1 MSKKVLVWF
10 RNDLRLH
17 DNELLVEAIA
27 KSDSILPVY
36 ILDPRQFGETKY
48 GTLKTGSVRAQFL
61 LESVLGLRS
70 ALKQIGGNLLIATGS
85 PEELIPQLIQE
96 YEISEVY
103 HHREVAREETHVST
117 LVENALW
124 KLRINLKHFIGHTL
138 YNKEDLPFPIKDIPD
153 AFNQFKKKIER
164 DSMIKPCFPSPDRIN
179 VAEVIDWGTLPS
191 LEELGLSQQQ
201 QDQRSDF
208 EFAGGESAG
217 LVHLQKVIVAM
228 QQAATTKNLILVS
241 KLSAWL
247 AMGCL
252 SPRKVYWEIKK
263 MEGMPNTKAMFNHIL
278 LGLLWRD
285 YFRFMFKKYGNTFFN
300 PNGFGSQGLVDV
312 ENEQENF
319 NKWRVGQTGFAV
331 VDAVMTEL
339 NQTGFISNIARQTAA
354 LYLINNLEVS
364 WVFGAAYFEEK
375 LIDYNPAS
383 NWGNWANVAGVGND
397 QKSKSVFDLDK
408 NIKNLDPKGNY
419 ALTWASE

>member
-1 MSKKVLVWF
+1 MSKKILVWF

-36 ILDPRQFGETKY
+36 ILDPRQFGVTKY
-48 GTLKTGSVRAQFL
+48 GTLKTGSIRAHFL
-61 LESVLGLRS
+61 LESVLGLRA

-85 PEELIPQLIQE
+85 PEEIIPQLIQE
-96 YEISEVY
+96 YEITEVY

-164 DSMIKPCFPSPDRIN
+164 DSIIKPCFPSPDRIN
-179 VAEVIDWGTLPS
+179 VAEVIDWGTLPT
-191 LEELGLSQQQ
+191 LEELGLLHQQK
-201 QDQRSDF
+201 DQRSDF
-208 EFAGGESAG
+208 EFEGGEAEG

-228 QQAATTKNLILVS
+228 QQAATSKNLILVS

-263 MEGMPNTKAMFNHIL
+263 IEGMPNTKAMFNHIL

-300 PNGFGSQGLVDV
+300 PNGFGSQGLVDI

-319 NKWRVGQTGFAV
+319 NKWRTGQTGFAV

-339 NQTGFISNIARQTAA
+339 NQTGFISNIARQTTA
-354 LYLINNLEVS
+354 LYLVNNLEVS

-383 NWGNWANVAGVGND
+383 NWGNWANIAGVGND
-397 QKSKSVFDLDK
+397 QKSKGVIDMDK

>member
-1 MSKKVLVWF
+1 MSKKILVWF

-17 DNELLVEAIA
+17 DNEMLVEAIA

-36 ILDPRQFGETKY
+36 ILDRRSFGETKY
-48 GTLKTGSVRAQFL
+48 GTLKTGNIRAQFI
-61 LESVLGLRS
+61 LESVLGLRN
-70 ALKQIGGNLLIATGS
+70 ALKQIGGNLLIAEGK
-85 PEELIPQLIQE
+85 PEDIIPQLVQE
-96 YEISEVY
+96 YEITEVY
-103 HHREVAREETHVST
+103 HHREVAREETHIST

-164 DSMIKPCFPSPDRIN
+164 DSMIKPCFAAPDRIN
-179 VAEVIDWGTLPS
+179 VAEVIDWGTLSS
-191 LEELGLSQQQ
+191 LEDLDLLPQQK
-201 QDQRSDF
+201 DQRADF
-208 EFAGGESAG
+208 EFRGGEAEG
-217 LVHLQKVIVAM
+217 LVHLQKVIMVM
-228 QQAATTKNLILVS
+228 QQAATTKNLILAS

-247 AMGCL
+247 AMGSL

-263 MEGMPNTKAMFNHIL
+263 MESVPNTKAMFNHIL

-285 YFRFMFKKYGNTFFN
+285 YFRFMFKKYGNTFFS
-300 PNGFGSQGLVDV
+300 PDGFGSQGLVDV
-312 ENEQENF
+312 VNEQENF
-319 NKWRVGQTGFAV
+319 NKWRNAQTGFAV

-364 WVFGAAYFEEK
+364 WVLGAAYFEEK

-419 ALTWASE
+419 ATTWAS

>member
-1 MSKKVLVWF
+1 MSKKILVWF

-17 DNELLVEAIA
+17 DNEMLVEAIA
-27 KSDSILPVY
+27 KSDAILPVY
-36 ILDPRQFGETKY
+36 ILDHRSFGETKY
-48 GTLKTGSVRAQFL
+48 GSLKTGNIRAQFI
-61 LESVLGLRS
+61 LESVLGLRN
-70 ALKQIGGNLLIATGS
+70 ALKQIGGNLLIAEGK
-85 PEELIPQLIQE
+85 PEDIIPQLVQE
-96 YEISEVY
+96 YEITEVY
-103 HHREVAREETHVST
+103 HHREVAREETHIST

-124 KLRINLKHFIGHTL
+124 KLRVNLKHFIGHTL

-164 DSMIKPCFPSPDRIN
+164 DSMIKPCFAAPDRIN
-179 VAEVIDWGTLPS
+179 VAEVIDWGTLPA
-191 LEELGLSQQQ
+191 LEDLNLLPQQK
-201 QDQRSDF
+201 DQRADF
-208 EFAGGESAG
+208 EFKGGEAEG
-217 LVHLQKVIVAM
+217 LVHLQKVILAM
-228 QQAATTKNLILVS
+228 QQAATTKNLILAS

-247 AMGCL
+247 AIGSL

-263 MEGMPNTKAMFNHIL
+263 MESVPNTKAMFNHIL

-285 YFRFMFKKYGNTFFN
+285 YFRFMFKKYGNTFFS
-300 PNGFGSQGLVDV
+300 PDGFGSQGLVDV

-319 NKWRVGQTGFAV
+319 NKWRNAQTGFAV

-364 WVFGAAYFEEK
+364 WVLGAAYFEEK

-408 NIKNLDPKGNY
+408 NIKSLDPKGNY
-419 ALTWASE
+419 SITWAS

>member
-1 MSKKVLVWF
+1 
-10 RNDLRLH
+10 
-17 DNELLVEAIA
+17 
-27 KSDSILPVY
+27 
-36 ILDPRQFGETKY
+36 
-48 GTLKTGSVRAQFL
+48 
-61 LESVLGLRS
+61 
-70 ALKQIGGNLLIATGS
+70 LLIAEGN
-85 PEELIPQLIQE
+85 PEDIIPQLVQE
-96 YEISEVY
+96 YEITEVY

-124 KLRINLKHFIGHTL
+124 KLRVNLKHFIGHTL

-164 DSMIKPCFPSPDRIN
+164 DSIIKPCFAAPDRIN
-179 VAEVIDWGTLPS
+179 VAEVIDWGTLSS
-191 LEELGLSQQQ
+191 LADLDLTPQQK
-201 QDQRSDF
+201 DQRSDF
-208 EFAGGESAG
+208 EFVGGEAEG
-217 LVHLQKVIVAM
+217 LAHLQKVIVAM
-228 QQAATTKNLILVS
+228 QQAATTKNLILAS

-247 AMGCL
+247 AMGSL

-263 MEGMPNTKAMFNHIL
+263 MEGVPNTKAMFNHIL

-285 YFRFMFKKYGNTFFN
+285 YFRFMFKKYGNTFFS
-300 PNGFGSQGLVDV
+300 PDGFGSQGLIDIA
-312 ENEQENF
+312 NEQDNF
-319 NKWRVGQTGFAV
+319 SKWKNAQTGFAV

-419 ALTWASE
+419 SLTWAS

>member
-1 MSKKVLVWF
+1 MSKKILVWF

-17 DNELLVEAIA
+17 DNEMLVEAIA

-36 ILDPRQFGETKY
+36 ILDRRSFGETKY
-48 GTLKTGSVRAQFL
+48 GTLKTGNIRAQFI
-61 LESVLGLRS
+61 LESVLGLRN
-70 ALKQIGGNLLIATGS
+70 ALKQIGGNLLIAEGN
-85 PEELIPQLIQE
+85 PEDIIPQLVQE
-96 YEISEVY
+96 YEITEVY

-124 KLRINLKHFIGHTL
+124 KLRVNLKHFIGHTL

-164 DSMIKPCFPSPDRIN
+164 DSIIKPCFAAPDRIN
-179 VAEVIDWGTLPS
+179 VAEVIDWGTLSS
-191 LEELGLSQQQ
+191 LADLDLTPQQK
-201 QDQRSDF
+201 DQRSDF
-208 EFAGGESAG
+208 EFVGGEAEG
-217 LVHLQKVIVAM
+217 LAHLQKVIVAM
-228 QQAATTKNLILVS
+228 QQAATTKNLILAS

-247 AMGCL
+247 AMGSL

-263 MEGMPNTKAMFNHIL
+263 MEGVPNTKAMFNHIL

-285 YFRFMFKKYGNTFFN
+285 YFRFMFKKYGNTFFS
-300 PNGFGSQGLVDV
+300 PDGFGSQGLIDIA
-312 ENEQENF
+312 NEQDNF
-319 NKWRVGQTGFAV
+319 SKWKNAQTGFAV

-397 QKSKSVFDLDK
+397 QKTKSVFDLDK

-419 ALTWASE
+419 SLTWAS

>member
-1 MSKKVLVWF
+1 MSKKILVWF

-17 DNELLVEAIA
+17 DNEMLVEAIA

-36 ILDPRQFGETKY
+36 ILEPRLFGETKY
-48 GTLKTGSVRAQFL
+48 GTLKTGNIRAQFI
-61 LESVLGLRS
+61 LESVLGLRNS
-70 ALKQIGGNLLIATGS
+70 LKQIGGNLLISEGN
-85 PEELIPQLIQE
+85 PEDIIPQLVQE
-96 YEISEVY
+96 YEITEVY

-124 KLRINLKHFIGHTL
+124 KLRVNLKHFIGHTL

-164 DSMIKPCFPSPDRIN
+164 DSIIKPCFLAPDRIN
-179 VAEVIDWGTLPS
+179 VAEVIDWGTLSS
-191 LEELGLSQQQ
+191 LEELNLSPQQK
-201 QDQRSDF
+201 DQRSDF
-208 EFAGGESAG
+208 EFTGGEAEG
-217 LVHLQKVIVAM
+217 LAHLQKVIVAM
-228 QQAATTKNLILVS
+228 QQAATSKNLILAS

-247 AMGCL
+247 AIGCL

-263 MEGMPNTKAMFNHIL
+263 MEGMPNTKAMFNHVL

-300 PNGFGSQGLVDV
+300 PNGFGSQGLVDF

-319 NKWRVGQTGFAV
+319 NKWKSAQTGFAV

-383 NWGNWANVAGVGND
+383 NWGNWANMAGVGND
-397 QKSKSVFDLDK
+397 QKTKSVFDLDK

-419 ALTWASE
+419 ALTWAS

>member
-1 MSKKVLVWF
+1 MSKKILVWF

-17 DNELLVEAIA
+17 DNEMLVEAID

-36 ILDPRQFGETKY
+36 ILDPRSFGETKY
-48 GTLKTGSVRAQFL
+48 GTLKTGNIRAQFI

-70 ALKQIGGNLLIATGS
+70 ALKQIGGNLLIAEGS
-85 PEELIPQLIQE
+85 PEDIIPQLVQE
-96 YEISEVY
+96 YEITEVY

-164 DSMIKPCFPSPDRIN
+164 DSIIKPCFAAPDRIN
-179 VAEVIDWGTLPS
+179 VAEVIDWGTLSS
-191 LEELGLSQQQ
+191 LEDLNLLPQQK
-201 QDQRSDF
+201 DQRSDF
-208 EFAGGESAG
+208 EFTGGEAEG

-228 QQAATTKNLILVS
+228 QQAATTKNLILAS

-247 AMGCL
+247 AMGSL

-263 MEGMPNTKAMFNHIL
+263 MEGVPNTKAMFNHIL

-285 YFRFMFKKYGNTFFN
+285 YFRFMFKKYGNTFFS
-300 PNGFGSQGLVDV
+300 PDGFGSQGLIDIA
-312 ENEQENF
+312 NEQDNF
-319 NKWRVGQTGFAV
+319 NKWKNAQTGFAV

-419 ALTWASE
+419 ALTWAS

>member
-1 MSKKVLVWF
+1 MSKKILVWF

-17 DNELLVEAIA
+17 DNEMLVEAIA

-36 ILDPRQFGETKY
+36 ILDHRQFGQTKY
-48 GTLKTGSVRAQFL
+48 DTLKTGNIRAQFI
-61 LESVLGLRS
+61 LESVLGLRYS
-70 ALKQIGGNLLIATGS
+70 LKQIGGNLLIAEGN
-85 PEELIPQLIQE
+85 PEDIIPQLVQE
-96 YEISEVY
+96 YEITEVY

-124 KLRINLKHFIGHTL
+124 KLRVNLKHFIGHTL

-164 DSMIKPCFPSPDRIN
+164 DSIIKPCIPAPDRIN
-179 VAEVIDWGTLPS
+179 VAEVIDWGTLSS
-191 LEELGLSQQQ
+191 LEQLNLLPQEK
-201 QDQRSDF
+201 DQRADF
-208 EFAGGESAG
+208 EFTGGEAEG
-217 LVHLQKVIVAM
+217 LAHLQKVTVAM
-228 QQAATTKNLILVS
+228 QQAANSKNLILAS

-263 MEGMPNTKAMFNHIL
+263 MEGMPNTKAMFNHVL

-312 ENEQENF
+312 EYEQENF
-319 NKWRVGQTGFAV
+319 TKWKNGQTGFAV

-419 ALTWASE
+419 ALTWAS

>member
-1 MSKKVLVWF
+1 MSKKILVWF

-17 DNELLVEAIA
+17 DNEMLVEAIA

-36 ILDPRQFGETKY
+36 ILDPRSFGETKY
-48 GTLKTGSVRAQFL
+48 GTLKTGNIRAQFI

-70 ALKQIGGNLLIATGS
+70 SLKQIGGNLLIAQGN
-85 PEELIPQLIQE
+85 PEDIIPQLVQE
-96 YEISEVY
+96 YEITEVY

-124 KLRINLKHFIGHTL
+124 KLRVNLKHFIGHTL

-164 DSMIKPCFPSPDRIN
+164 DSIIKPCFAAPDRIN
-179 VAEVIDWGTLPS
+179 VAEVIDWGTLSS
-191 LEELGLSQQQ
+191 LADLNLTPPQK
-201 QDQRSDF
+201 DQRSDF
-208 EFAGGESAG
+208 EFVGGEAEG
-217 LVHLQKVIVAM
+217 LAHLQKVIVAM
-228 QQAATTKNLILVS
+228 QQAATTKNLILAS

-247 AMGCL
+247 AMGSL

-263 MEGMPNTKAMFNHIL
+263 MEGVPNTKAMFNHIL

-285 YFRFMFKKYGNTFFN
+285 YFRFMFKKYGNTFFS
-300 PNGFGSQGLVDV
+300 PDGFGSQGLIDIV
-312 ENEQENF
+312 NEQDNF
-319 NKWRVGQTGFAV
+319 NKWKNAQTGFAV

-364 WVFGAAYFEEK
+364 WIFGAAYFEEK

-419 ALTWASE
+419 SLTWAS

>member
-1 MSKKVLVWF
+1 MSKKILVWF

-17 DNELLVEAIA
+17 DNEMLVEAIA

-36 ILDPRQFGETKY
+36 ILDHRLFGETKY
-48 GTLKTGSVRAQFL
+48 GTLKTGNIRAQFI
-61 LESVLGLRS
+61 LESVLGLRNS
-70 ALKQIGGNLLIATGS
+70 LKQIGGNLLIAAGN
-85 PEELIPQLIQE
+85 PEDIIPQLVQE
-96 YEISEVY
+96 YEITEVY

-164 DSMIKPCFPSPDRIN
+164 DSIIKPCFAAPDRIN
-179 VAEVIDWGTLPS
+179 VAEVIDWGILPS
-191 LEELGLSQQQ
+191 LADLNLLPQEK
-201 QDQRSDF
+201 DQRADF
-208 EFAGGESAG
+208 EFAGGEAEG

-228 QQAATTKNLILVS
+228 QQAATTKNLILAS

-247 AMGCL
+247 AMGSL

-263 MEGMPNTKAMFNHIL
+263 MEGVPNTKAMFNHIL

-285 YFRFMFKKYGNTFFN
+285 YFRFMFKKYGNTFFH
-300 PNGFGSQGLVDV
+300 PDGFGSQGLVDV
-312 ENEQENF
+312 ANEQENF
-319 NKWRVGQTGFAV
+319 NKWRNGQTGFAV

-419 ALTWASE
+419 ATTWAS

>member
-1 MSKKVLVWF
+1 MSKKILVWF

-17 DNELLVEAIA
+17 DNEMLVEAIA
-27 KSDSILPVY
+27 KSDAILPVY
-36 ILDPRQFGETKY
+36 ILDHRSFGETKY
-48 GTLKTGSVRAQFL
+48 GSLKTGNIRAQFI
-61 LESVLGLRS
+61 LESVLGLRN
-70 ALKQIGGNLLIATGS
+70 ALKQIGGNLLIAEGN
-85 PEELIPQLIQE
+85 PEDIIPQLVQE
-96 YEISEVY
+96 YEITEVY
-103 HHREVAREETHVST
+103 HHREVAREETHIST

-124 KLRINLKHFIGHTL
+124 KLRVNLKHFIGHTL

-164 DSMIKPCFPSPDRIN
+164 DSMIKPCFAAPDRIN

-191 LEELGLSQQQ
+191 LEDLNLFPQQK
-201 QDQRSDF
+201 DQRADF
-208 EFAGGESAG
+208 EFTGGEAEG
-217 LVHLQKVIVAM
+217 LAHLQKVILAM
-228 QQAATTKNLILVS
+228 QQAATTKNLILAS

-247 AMGCL
+247 AIGSL

-263 MEGMPNTKAMFNHIL
+263 MESVPNTKAMFNHVL

-300 PNGFGSQGLVDV
+300 PDGFGSQGLVDV
-312 ENEQENF
+312 ANEQENF
-319 NKWRVGQTGFAV
+319 DKWRSAQTGFAV

-364 WVFGAAYFEEK
+364 WVLGAAYFEEK

-419 ALTWASE
+419 SITWAS

>member
-1 MSKKVLVWF
+1 MSKKILVWF

-17 DNELLVEAIA
+17 DNEMLVEAIA

-36 ILDPRQFGETKY
+36 ILDRRSFGETKY
-48 GTLKTGSVRAQFL
+48 GTLKTGNIRAQFI
-61 LESVLGLRS
+61 LESVLGLRNS
-70 ALKQIGGNLLIATGS
+70 LKKIGGNLLIAEGN
-85 PEELIPQLIQE
+85 PEDIIPQLVQE
-96 YEISEVY
+96 YEITEVY

-124 KLRINLKHFIGHTL
+124 KLRVNLKHFIGHTL

-164 DSMIKPCFPSPDRIN
+164 DSIIKPCFAAPDRIN
-179 VAEVIDWGTLPS
+179 VAEVIDWGTLSS
-191 LEELGLSQQQ
+191 LEDLNLLPQQK
-201 QDQRSDF
+201 DQRSDF
-208 EFAGGESAG
+208 EFAGGEAEG
-217 LVHLQKVIVAM
+217 LAHLQKVIVAM
-228 QQAATTKNLILVS
+228 QQAATSKNLILAS

-247 AMGCL
+247 AMGSL

-263 MEGMPNTKAMFNHIL
+263 MEGVPNTKAMFNHIL

-285 YFRFMFKKYGNTFFN
+285 YFRFMFKKYGNTFFS
-300 PNGFGSQGLVDV
+300 PDGFGSQGLIDV
-312 ENEQENF
+312 ANEQDNF
-319 NKWRVGQTGFAV
+319 NKWKNAQTGFAV

-419 ALTWASE
+419 SLTWAS

>member
-1 MSKKVLVWF
+1 MSKKILVWF

-17 DNELLVEAIA
+17 DNEMLVEAIA

-36 ILDPRQFGETKY
+36 IFDSRSFGETKY
-48 GTLKTGSVRAQFL
+48 GTQKTGSIRAQFI
-61 LESVLGLRS
+61 LESVLALRNS
-70 ALKQIGGNLLIATGS
+70 LKQIGGNLLVANGK
-85 PEELIPQLIQE
+85 PEDIIPALVQE
-96 YEISEVY
+96 YEINEVY
-103 HHREVAREETHVST
+103 HHREVAEEETQISGQ
-117 LVENALW
+117 LENELW

-164 DSMIKPCFPSPDRIN
+164 DAIIKPCFAAPDRVN
-179 VAEVIDWGTLPS
+179 VAEVIDWGNIPTLAD
-191 LEELGLSQQQ
+191 LGLSIHKK
-201 QDQRSDF
+201 DNRSDF
-208 EFAGGESAG
+208 EYAGGEAEG
-217 LVHLQKVIVAM
+217 LANLQKVTVAM
-228 QQAATTKNLILVS
+228 QQAATTKNLILAS

-263 MEGMPNTKAMFNHIL
+263 MESFPNTKAMFNHVL

-285 YFRFMFKKYGNTFFN
+285 YFRFMFKKYGNNFFK
-300 PNGFGSQGLVDV
+300 PNGFGSQGIVDEANTT
-312 ENEQENF
+312 ENLQNWK
-319 NKWRVGQTGFAV
+319 NGQTGFAI

-339 NQTGFISNIARQTAA
+339 NQTGYISNVARQTAA

-364 WVFGAAYFEEK
+364 WVLGAAYFEEK

-383 NWGNWANVAGVGND
+383 NWGNWANMAGVGND
-397 QKSKSVFDLDK
+397 QKSKSVFDFDK
-408 NIKNLDPKGNY
+408 NLKNLDPKGNY
-419 ALTWASE
+419 ALTWAS

>member
-1 MSKKVLVWF
+1 MSKKILVWF

-17 DNELLVEAIA
+17 DNEMLVEAIA

-36 ILDPRQFGETKY
+36 ILDRRSFGETKY
-48 GTLKTGSVRAQFL
+48 GTLKTGNIRAQFI
-61 LESVLGLRS
+61 LESVLGLRT
-70 ALKQIGGNLLIATGS
+70 ALKQIGGNLLIAEGN
-85 PEELIPQLIQE
+85 PEDIIPQLVQE
-96 YEISEVY
+96 YEITEVY

-124 KLRINLKHFIGHTL
+124 KLRVNLKHFIGHTL

-164 DSMIKPCFPSPDRIN
+164 DSIIKPCFAAPDRIN
-179 VAEVIDWGTLPS
+179 VAEVIDWGTLSS
-191 LEELGLSQQQ
+191 LADLNLIPQQK
-201 QDQRSDF
+201 DQRSDF
-208 EFAGGESAG
+208 EFVGGEAEG
-217 LVHLQKVIVAM
+217 LAHLQKVIVAM
-228 QQAATTKNLILVS
+228 QQAATTKNLILAS

-247 AMGCL
+247 AMGSL

-263 MEGMPNTKAMFNHIL
+263 MEGIPNTKAMFNHIL

-285 YFRFMFKKYGNTFFN
+285 YFRFMFKKYGNTFFS
-300 PNGFGSQGLVDV
+300 PDGFGSQGLIDIA
-312 ENEQENF
+312 NEQDNF
-319 NKWRVGQTGFAV
+319 SKWKNAQTGFAV

-383 NWGNWANVAGVGND
+383 NWGNWANIAGVGND

-419 ALTWASE
+419 SLTWAS

>member
-1 MSKKVLVWF
+1 MSKKILVWF

-17 DNELLVEAIA
+17 DNEMLVEAIA

-36 ILDPRQFGETKY
+36 ILDRRSFGETKY
-48 GTLKTGSVRAQFL
+48 GTLKTGNIRAQFI
-61 LESVLGLRS
+61 LESVLGLRH
-70 ALKQIGGNLLIATGS
+70 ALKQIGGNLLIAEGK
-85 PEELIPQLIQE
+85 PEDIIPLLVQE
-96 YEISEVY
+96 YEITEVY
-103 HHREVAREETHVST
+103 HHREVAREETHIST

-164 DSMIKPCFPSPDRIN
+164 DSMIKPCFAAPDRIN
-179 VAEVIDWGTLPS
+179 VAEVIDWGTLSS
-191 LEELGLSQQQ
+191 LEDLNLLPQQK
-201 QDQRSDF
+201 DQRADF
-208 EFAGGESAG
+208 EFTGGEAEG
-217 LVHLQKVIVAM
+217 LAHLQKVILVM

-247 AMGCL
+247 AMGSL

-263 MEGMPNTKAMFNHIL
+263 MESVPNTKAMFNHIL

-285 YFRFMFKKYGNTFFN
+285 YFRFMFKKYGNTFFS
-300 PNGFGSQGLVDV
+300 PDGFGSQGLVDV
-312 ENEQENF
+312 ANEQDNF
-319 NKWRVGQTGFAV
+319 NKWRNAQTGFAV

-364 WVFGAAYFEEK
+364 WVLGAAYFEEK

-419 ALTWASE
+419 AITWAS

>member
-1 MSKKVLVWF
+1 MSKKILVWF

-17 DNELLVEAIA
+17 DNEMLVEAIA

-36 ILDPRQFGETKY
+36 ILDHRLFGETKY
-48 GTLKTGSVRAQFL
+48 GTLKTGNIRAQFI
-61 LESVLGLRS
+61 LESVLGLRNS
-70 ALKQIGGNLLIATGS
+70 LKQIGGNLLIAAGN
-85 PEELIPQLIQE
+85 PEDIIPQLVQE
-96 YEISEVY
+96 YEITEVY

-164 DSMIKPCFPSPDRIN
+164 DSIIKPCFAAPDRIN

-191 LEELGLSQQQ
+191 LADLNLLPQEK
-201 QDQRSDF
+201 DQRADF
-208 EFAGGESAG
+208 EFAGGEAEG

-228 QQAATTKNLILVS
+228 QQAATTKNLILAS

-247 AMGCL
+247 AMGTL

-263 MEGMPNTKAMFNHIL
+263 MEGVPNTKAMFNHIL

-285 YFRFMFKKYGNTFFN
+285 YFRFMFKKYGNTFFH
-300 PNGFGSQGLVDV
+300 PDGFGSQGLVDV
-312 ENEQENF
+312 ANEQENF
-319 NKWRVGQTGFAV
+319 IKWRNGQTGFAV

-364 WVFGAAYFEEK
+364 WVLGAAYFEEK

-419 ALTWASE
+419 ATTWAS

>member
-1 MSKKVLVWF
+1 MSKKILVWF

-17 DNELLVEAIA
+17 DNEMLVEAIA

-36 ILDPRQFGETKY
+36 ILDPRSFGETKY
-48 GTLKTGSVRAQFL
+48 GTLKTGNIRAQFI
-61 LESVLGLRS
+61 LESVLGLRT
-70 ALKQIGGNLLIATGS
+70 ALKQIGGNLLIAEGS
-85 PEELIPQLIQE
+85 PEEIIPQLVQE
-96 YEISEVY
+96 YEITEVY

-164 DSMIKPCFPSPDRIN
+164 DSIIKPCFAAPDRIN
-179 VAEVIDWGTLPS
+179 VAEVIDWGTLSS
-191 LEELGLSQQQ
+191 LEELNLLPQLK
-201 QDQRSDF
+201 DQRADF
-208 EFAGGESAG
+208 EFAGGEAEG

-228 QQAATTKNLILVS
+228 QQAATTKNLILAS

-247 AMGCL
+247 AMGSL

-263 MEGMPNTKAMFNHIL
+263 MEGVPNTKAMFNHIL

-285 YFRFMFKKYGNTFFN
+285 YFRFMFKKYGNTFFS
-300 PNGFGSQGLVDV
+300 PDGFGSQGLVDIT
-312 ENEQENF
+312 NEQDNF
-319 NKWRVGQTGFAV
+319 YKWKNAQTGFAV

-364 WVFGAAYFEEK
+364 WIFGAAYFEEK

-383 NWGNWANVAGVGND
+383 NWGNWANIAGVGND

-419 ALTWASE
+419 ALTWAS

>member
-1 MSKKVLVWF
+1 MSKKILVWF

-17 DNELLVEAIA
+17 DNEMLVEAIA

-36 ILDPRQFGETKY
+36 ILDPRSFGETKY
-48 GTLKTGSVRAQFL
+48 GTLKTGNIRAQFI

-70 ALKQIGGNLLIATGS
+70 ALKQIGGNLLIAEGN
-85 PEELIPQLIQE
+85 PEDIIPQLVQE
-96 YEISEVY
+96 YEITEVY

-124 KLRINLKHFIGHTL
+124 KLRVNLKHFIGHTL

-153 AFNQFKKKIER
+153 AFNLFKKKIER
-164 DSMIKPCFPSPDRIN
+164 DSIIKPCFAAPDRIN
-179 VAEVIDWGTLPS
+179 VAEVIDWGTLSS
-191 LEELGLSQQQ
+191 LEDLNLLPQQK
-201 QDQRSDF
+201 DQRADF
-208 EFAGGESAG
+208 EFVGGEAEG
-217 LVHLQKVIVAM
+217 LAHLQKVILAM
-228 QQAATTKNLILVS
+228 QQAATTKNLILAS

-247 AMGCL
+247 AIGSL

-263 MEGMPNTKAMFNHIL
+263 MEGVPNTKAMFNHIL

-285 YFRFMFKKYGNTFFN
+285 YFRFMFKKYGNTFFS
-300 PNGFGSQGLVDV
+300 PDGFGSQGLVDV
-312 ENEQENF
+312 ANEQDNLY
-319 NKWRVGQTGFAV
+319 KWKNAQTGFAV

-364 WVFGAAYFEEK
+364 WVLGAAYFEEK

-408 NIKNLDPKGNY
+408 NIKNLDPKGHY
-419 ALTWASE
+419 ALTWAS

>member
-1 MSKKVLVWF
+1 MSKKILVWF

-17 DNELLVEAIA
+17 DNEMLVEAIA

-36 ILDPRQFGETKY
+36 ILDRRSFGDTKY
-48 GTLKTGSVRAQFL
+48 GTLKTGNIRAQFL
-61 LESVLGLRS
+61 LESVLGLRN
-70 ALKQIGGNLLIATGS
+70 ALKQIGGNLLIAEGK
-85 PEELIPQLIQE
+85 PEDIIPQLVQE
-96 YEISEVY
+96 YEITEVY
-103 HHREVAREETHVST
+103 HHREVAREETHIST

-124 KLRINLKHFIGHTL
+124 KLRVNLKHFIGHTL

-164 DSMIKPCFPSPDRIN
+164 DSMIKPCFAAPDRIN
-179 VAEVIDWGTLPS
+179 VAEVIDWGMLPA
-191 LEELGLSQQQ
+191 LEDLNLLPQQK
-201 QDQRSDF
+201 DQRADF
-208 EFAGGESAG
+208 EFAGGEAEG
-217 LVHLQKVIVAM
+217 LVHLQKVIMAM
-228 QQAATTKNLILVS
+228 QQAATTKNLILAS

-247 AMGCL
+247 AIGSL

-263 MEGMPNTKAMFNHIL
+263 MESVPNTKAMFNHIL

-300 PNGFGSQGLVDV
+300 PDGFGSQGLVDV
-312 ENEQENF
+312 ANEQDNF
-319 NKWRVGQTGFAV
+319 NKWRNAQTGFAV

-364 WVFGAAYFEEK
+364 WVLGAAYFEEK

-419 ALTWASE
+419 AITWAS

>member
-1 MSKKVLVWF
+1 MSKKILVWF

-17 DNELLVEAIA
+17 DNEMLVEAIA

-36 ILDPRQFGETKY
+36 ILDPRSFGETKY
-48 GTLKTGSVRAQFL
+48 GTLKTGNIRAQFI

-70 ALKQIGGNLLIATGS
+70 ALKQIGGNLLIAEGS
-85 PEELIPQLIQE
+85 PEDIIPQLVQE
-96 YEISEVY
+96 YEITEVY

-164 DSMIKPCFPSPDRIN
+164 DSIIKPCFAAPDRIN
-179 VAEVIDWGTLPS
+179 VAEVIDWGTLSS
-191 LEELGLSQQQ
+191 LEDLNLLPQQK
-201 QDQRSDF
+201 DQRSDF
-208 EFAGGESAG
+208 EFTGGEAEG

-228 QQAATTKNLILVS
+228 QQAATTKNLILAS

-247 AMGCL
+247 AMGSL

-263 MEGMPNTKAMFNHIL
+263 MEGVPNTKAMFNHIL

-285 YFRFMFKKYGNTFFN
+285 YFRFMFKKYGNTFFS
-300 PNGFGSQGLVDV
+300 PDGFGSQGLIDIA
-312 ENEQENF
+312 NEQDNF
-319 NKWRVGQTGFAV
+319 NKWKNAQTGFAV

-339 NQTGFISNIARQTAA
+339 NQTGFISNIARQTTA

-419 ALTWASE
+419 ALTWAS

>member
-1 MSKKVLVWF
+1 MSKKILVWF

-17 DNELLVEAIA
+17 DNEMLVEAIA

-36 ILDPRQFGETKY
+36 ILDPRFFGETKY
-48 GTLKTGSVRAQFL
+48 GTLKTGNIRAQFI
-61 LESVLGLRS
+61 LESVLGLRN
-70 ALKQIGGNLLIATGS
+70 ALKQIGGNLLIAEGN
-85 PEELIPQLIQE
+85 PEDIIPQLVQE
-96 YEISEVY
+96 YEITEVY

-164 DSMIKPCFPSPDRIN
+164 DSIIKPCFSAPDRIN
-179 VAEVIDWGTLPS
+179 VAEVIDWGTLSS
-191 LEELGLSQQQ
+191 LEDLNLLPQLK
-201 QDQRSDF
+201 DQRADF
-208 EFAGGESAG
+208 EFAGGEVEG
-217 LVHLQKVIVAM
+217 LIHLQKVIVAM
-228 QQAATTKNLILVS
+228 QQAATTKNLILAS

-247 AMGCL
+247 AMGSL

-263 MEGMPNTKAMFNHIL
+263 MEGVPNTKAMFNHIL

-300 PNGFGSQGLVDV
+300 PDGFGSQGLVDMA
-312 ENEQENF
+312 NETENF
-319 NKWRVGQTGFAV
+319 NKWRTGQTGFAV

-364 WVFGAAYFEEK
+364 WIFGAAYFEEK

-419 ALTWASE
+419 ATTWAS

>member
-1 MSKKVLVWF
+1 MSKKILVWF

-17 DNELLVEAIA
+17 DNEMLVEAIA

-36 ILDPRQFGETKY
+36 ILDPRLFGETKY
-48 GTLKTGSVRAQFL
+48 DTLKTGNIRGQFI
-61 LESVLGLRS
+61 LESVASLRNS
-70 ALKQIGGNLLIATGS
+70 LKQIGGNLLIAEGH
-85 PEELIPQLIQE
+85 PEEIIPQLVQE
-96 YEISEVY
+96 YEITEVY

-117 LVENALW
+117 LLENALW
-124 KLRINLKHFIGHTL
+124 KLRVNLKHFIGHTL

-164 DSMIKPCFPSPDRIN
+164 DSIIKPCFLAPDRIN
-179 VAEVIDWGTLPS
+179 VAEVIDWGTLSTLNDFS
-191 LEELGLSQQQ
+191 LVPQLKDE
-201 QDQRSDF
+201 RSDF
-208 EFAGGESAG
+208 EFVGGEASGIA
-217 LVHLQKVIVAM
+217 HLHKVILAM
-228 QQAATTKNLILVS
+228 QQAATTKNLILAS

-263 MEGMPNTKAMFNHIL
+263 METTPNTKAMFNHIL

-300 PNGFGSQGLVDV
+300 PDGFGSQGPVDI
-312 ENEQENF
+312 ENEKDNF
-319 NKWRVGQTGFAV
+319 NKWKNAQTGLAV

-339 NQTGFISNIARQTAA
+339 NQTGYISNIARQTAA

-364 WVFGAAYFEEK
+364 WIFGAAYFEEK

-383 NWGNWANVAGVGND
+383 NWGNWANMAGVGND
-397 QKSKSVFDLDK
+397 QKTKNVFDLDK
-408 NIKNLDPKGNY
+408 YIKNLDPKGNY
-419 ALTWASE
+419 ALTWAS

>member
-1 MSKKVLVWF
+1 MSKKILVWF

-17 DNELLVEAIA
+17 DNEMLVEAIA
-27 KSDSILPVY
+27 KSDAILPVY
-36 ILDPRQFGETKY
+36 ILDHRSFGETRY
-48 GTLKTGSVRAQFL
+48 GSLKTGNIRAQFI
-61 LESVLGLRS
+61 LESVLGLRN
-70 ALKQIGGNLLIATGS
+70 ALKQIGGNLLIAEGK
-85 PEELIPQLIQE
+85 PEDIIPQLVQE
-96 YEISEVY
+96 YEITEVY
-103 HHREVAREETHVST
+103 HHREVAREETHIST

-124 KLRINLKHFIGHTL
+124 KLRVNLKHFIGHTL

-164 DSMIKPCFPSPDRIN
+164 DSIIKPCFAAPDRIN

-191 LEELGLSQQQ
+191 LEKLNLLPQQK
-201 QDQRSDF
+201 DLRADF
-208 EFAGGESAG
+208 EFKGGEAEG
-217 LVHLQKVIVAM
+217 LAHLQKVILAM
-228 QQAATTKNLILVS
+228 QQAATTKNLILAS

-247 AMGCL
+247 AIGSL

-263 MEGMPNTKAMFNHIL
+263 MESVPNTKAMFNHIL

-285 YFRFMFKKYGNTFFN
+285 YFRFMFKKYGNTFFS

-312 ENEQENF
+312 ANEQENF
-319 NKWRVGQTGFAV
+319 NKWRNAQTGFAV

-364 WVFGAAYFEEK
+364 WVLGAAYFEEK

-419 ALTWASE
+419 SITWAS

>member
-1 MSKKVLVWF
+1 MSKKILVWF

-17 DNELLVEAIA
+17 DNEMLVEAIA

-36 ILDPRQFGETKY
+36 ILDRRSFGETKY
-48 GTLKTGSVRAQFL
+48 GTLKTGNIRAQFI
-61 LESVLGLRS
+61 LESVLGLRNS
-70 ALKQIGGNLLIATGS
+70 LKQIGGNLLIAEGN
-85 PEELIPQLIQE
+85 PEDIIPQLVQE
-96 YEISEVY
+96 YEITEVY

-164 DSMIKPCFPSPDRIN
+164 DSIIKPCFLAPDRIN
-179 VAEVIDWGTLPS
+179 VAEVIDWGTLSS
-191 LEELGLSQQQ
+191 LEDLNLLPQQK
-201 QDQRSDF
+201 DQRADF
-208 EFAGGESAG
+208 EFVGGEAEG
-217 LVHLQKVIVAM
+217 LAHLQKVIVAM
-228 QQAATTKNLILVS
+228 QQAATTKNLILAS

-247 AMGCL
+247 AMGSL

-263 MEGMPNTKAMFNHIL
+263 MEGVPNTKAMFNHIL

-285 YFRFMFKKYGNTFFN
+285 YFRFMFKKYGNTFFS
-300 PNGFGSQGLVDV
+300 PDGFGSQGLIDV
-312 ENEQENF
+312 VNEQDNF
-319 NKWRVGQTGFAV
+319 SKWKNAQTGFAV

-364 WVFGAAYFEEK
+364 WIFGAAYFEEK

-397 QKSKSVFDLDK
+397 QKSKSVFDIDK

-419 ALTWASE
+419 SLTWAS

>member
-1 MSKKVLVWF
+1 MSKKILVWF

-17 DNELLVEAIA
+17 DNEMLVEAIA

-36 ILDPRQFGETKY
+36 ILDHRLFGETKY
-48 GTLKTGSVRAQFL
+48 GTLKTGNIRAQFI
-61 LESVLGLRS
+61 LESVLGLRAS
-70 ALKQIGGNLLIATGS
+70 LKQIGGNLLIAAGN
-85 PEELIPQLIQE
+85 PEDIIPQLVQE
-96 YEISEVY
+96 YEITEVY

-164 DSMIKPCFPSPDRIN
+164 DSIIKPCFAAPDRIN

-191 LEELGLSQQQ
+191 MSDLNLLPQEK
-201 QDQRSDF
+201 DQRADF
-208 EFAGGESAG
+208 EFAGGEAEG
-217 LVHLQKVIVAM
+217 LVHLQKVIVVM
-228 QQAATTKNLILVS
+228 QQAATTKNLILAS

-247 AMGCL
+247 AMGSL

-263 MEGMPNTKAMFNHIL
+263 MEGVPNTKAMFNHIL

-300 PNGFGSQGLVDV
+300 PDGFGSQGLVDV
-312 ENEQENF
+312 ANEQENF
-319 NKWRVGQTGFAV
+319 NKWRNGQTGFAV

-419 ALTWASE
+419 ATTWAS

>member
-1 MSKKVLVWF
+1 MSKKILVWF

-17 DNELLVEAIA
+17 DNEMLVEAIA

-36 ILDPRQFGETKY
+36 ILDHRLFGKTKY
-48 GTLKTGSVRAQFL
+48 GTLKTGNIRAQFI
-61 LESVLGLRS
+61 LESVLGLRNS
-70 ALKQIGGNLLIATGS
+70 LKQIGGNLLIAAGN
-85 PEELIPQLIQE
+85 PEDIIPQLVQE
-96 YEISEVY
+96 YEITEVY

-164 DSMIKPCFPSPDRIN
+164 DSIIKPCFAAPDRIN
-179 VAEVIDWGTLPS
+179 VAEVIDWGTLRS
-191 LEELGLSQQQ
+191 LTDLDLSAQEK
-201 QDQRSDF
+201 DQRADF
-208 EFAGGESAG
+208 VFTGGEAEG

-228 QQAATTKNLILVS
+228 QQAATTRNLILAS

-247 AMGCL
+247 AMGSL

-263 MEGMPNTKAMFNHIL
+263 MEGVPNTKAMFNHVL

-300 PNGFGSQGLVDV
+300 PDGFGSQGLVDV
-312 ENEQENF
+312 VNEQENF
-319 NKWRVGQTGFAV
+319 NKWRNGQTGFAV

-354 LYLINNLEVS
+354 LYLVNNLEVS
-364 WVFGAAYFEEK
+364 WIFGAAYFEEK

-419 ALTWASE
+419 AIIWAS

>member
-1 MSKKVLVWF
+1 MSKKILVWF

-17 DNELLVEAIA
+17 DNEMLVEAIA

-36 ILDPRQFGETKY
+36 ILDHRLFGETKY
-48 GTLKTGSVRAQFL
+48 GTLKTGNIRAQFI
-61 LESVLGLRS
+61 LESVLGLRNS
-70 ALKQIGGNLLIATGS
+70 LKQIGGNLLIAAGN
-85 PEELIPQLIQE
+85 PEDIIPQLVQE
-96 YEISEVY
+96 YEITEVY

-164 DSMIKPCFPSPDRIN
+164 DSIIKPCFAAPDRIN

-191 LEELGLSQQQ
+191 LAELNLSAPEK
-201 QDQRSDF
+201 DQRADF
-208 EFAGGESAG
+208 EFTGGETEG

-228 QQAATTKNLILVS
+228 QQAATTKNLILAS

-247 AMGCL
+247 AMGSL

-263 MEGMPNTKAMFNHIL
+263 MEGVPNTKAMFNHIL

-285 YFRFMFKKYGNTFFN
+285 YFRFMFKKYGNTFFH
-300 PNGFGSQGLVDV
+300 PDGFGSQGLVDV
-312 ENEQENF
+312 ANEQENF
-319 NKWRVGQTGFAV
+319 NKWRNGQTGFAV

-364 WVFGAAYFEEK
+364 WVLGAAYFEEK

-419 ALTWASE
+419 ATTWAS